1 MNDNEKSVGPRARG
15 IVAQPDRVRA
25 VRHDSE
31 GHPLRRDS
39 GDASAPDAGAAGLSR
54 FAEALEGHPEY
65 RVLRRLEL
73 KEGHTGLGTSDA
85 PFIGVSIDVETTG
98 IDHARDRIIELAL
111 RRFRYDRDG
120 VIVAI
125 DRSYAWL
132 EDPGR
137 PIPLEIARLTGLT
150 DSVLEN
156 QSIDDD
162 AAVRLLRSATVIVAH
177 NAAFDR
183 KFVERR
189 LPDAAG
195 LAWACSCNEI
205 DWRGSGFDGRALG
218 WLLGQAGWFHDGH
231 RAGEDVDGVIALL
244 GHRLADGRTA
254 LAALVERADANSWV
268 LRARGAAFEVKD
280 LLRLRGYRWDAE
292 RKLWWREVSD
302 ADRMQEEFWLAGHV
316 YSAEAN
322 PKALGPDFVRMTR
335 FERHR

>member
-1 MNDNEKSVGPRARG
+1 MNDDLNGIGP
-15 IVAQPDRVRA
+15 Q
-25 VRHDSE
+25 
-31 GHPLRRDS
+31 RRPPAPA
-39 GDASAPDAGAAGLSR
+39 ASAGDRPLLEAGAAGLSR
-54 FAEALEGHPEY
+54 FARALEGDPCY
-65 RVLRRLEL
+65 RVLRRLSL
-73 KEGHTGLGTSDA
+73 KEGHTGLGTRDA
-85 PFIGVSIDVETTG
+85 PFIGLSIDVETTG
-98 IDHARDRIIELAL
+98 IDHGCDAIIELAL

-125 DRSYAWL
+125 DRGYSWL

-137 PIPLEIARLTGLT
+137 PISLEIAKLTGLT
-150 DSVLEN
+150 DSDLEN
-156 QSIDDD
+156 QSIDED

-189 LPDAAG
+189 LPEAAG
-195 LAWACSCNEI
+195 LAWACSCSEI
-205 DWRGSGFDGRALG
+205 DWRGAGFDGRALG

-254 LAALVERADANSWV
+254 LAALVERAEADSWV
-268 LRARGAAFEVKD
+268 VRARGAAFEVKD
-280 LLRLRGYRWDAE
+280 LLRVRGYRWDVG

-316 YSAEAN
+316 YSADAN

-335 FERHR
+335 FERHG